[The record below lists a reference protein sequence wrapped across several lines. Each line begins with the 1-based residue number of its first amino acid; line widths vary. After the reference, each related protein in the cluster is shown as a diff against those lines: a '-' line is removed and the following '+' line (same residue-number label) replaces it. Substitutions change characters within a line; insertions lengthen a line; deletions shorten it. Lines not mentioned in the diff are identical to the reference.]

1 MLILYAP
8 NAYESLTKFDIERI
22 EDLIWNADNKLTYDE
37 SRAVEKLKG
46 FYDSF
51 QVGELEIEDI
61 VELINTHTDD
71 HGVDQIIDAIKEW
84 GSITYVKMRG

>member
-1 MLILYAP
+1 MLILYTPSAS
-8 NAYESLTKFDIERI
+8 ESLTKFDTERI

-46 FYDSF
+46 FYNSF
-51 QVGELEIEDI
+51 QVGELEVEDI
-61 VELINTHTDD
+61 IELINTHTND

-84 GSITYVKMRG
+84 GYKAHTKN

>member
-1 MLILYAP
+1 MLTPYVTDT
-8 NAYESLTKFDIERI
+8 YESLTKFDIEQI
-22 EDLIWNADNKLTYDE
+22 ENLIWNADNKLTYDE

-51 QVGELEIEDI
+51 QVGELEVEDI
-61 VELINTHTDD
+61 IELINTHTDD

-84 GSITYVKMRG
+84 GYKTHAKN

>member
-1 MLILYAP
+1 MFIPYTP
-8 NAYESLTKFDIERI
+8 NTYDVLTKFDIERI
-22 EDLIWNADNKLTYDE
+22 EVLIWNADNKLTYDE

-51 QVGELEIEDI
+51 QVGELEVEDI
-61 VELINTHTDD
+61 IDLINTHTDD

-84 GSITYVKMRG
+84 GYKAHTEN

>member
-8 NAYESLTKFDIERI
+8 NTYESLTKFDIERI

-46 FYDSF
+46 FYNSF
-51 QVGELEIEDI
+51 QVGELEVEDI
-61 VELINTHTDD
+61 IELINTHTDD

-84 GSITYVKMRG
+84 GSTTYVKMRG